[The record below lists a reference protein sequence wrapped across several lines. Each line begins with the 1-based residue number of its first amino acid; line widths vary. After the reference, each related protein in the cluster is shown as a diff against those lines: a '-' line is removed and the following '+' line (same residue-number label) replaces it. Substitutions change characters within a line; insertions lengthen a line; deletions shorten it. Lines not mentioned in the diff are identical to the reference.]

1 MPVTLPTP
9 PEDSIE
15 NLDIDTPNGVT
26 LTEHGNHNTAT
37 HVPSITTS
45 IGASNTAHANSLG
58 TYLATNDLVLFEP
71 MEDEDQD
78 MSDGGAALA
87 STISHEVHI
96 QIDMDMFNT
105 EPMGH
110 DGLGGTPTNPDLHNM
125 MLVESSQAT
134 PNMSGYNS
142 AYGPGGGFEDFGPMP
157 VPAVSGAATT
167 DLPAVMSEVSQQL
180 QHIQDGQQHGDND
193 SSQAEHHDPFL
204 HNQSTASLPFTSLPP
219 VSVATATQHDV
230 ATVVSS
236 HSQPPAV
243 VGSTQA
249 QTGFLN
255 NWTNIPVMDASFF
268 GQAGLFNSPSH
279 LNSLDAIWADDQ
291 ESDADHAEVEHQINM
306 NFGAFLLDWAD
317 QARMMRRA
325 KDRRYRGPAAHGVAR
340 YSTENDID
348 PVTINDLKGEECDFQ
363 RIDWSLLGVSRL
375 EARQMRRQTY
385 KNYTNLRYINPQWH
399 KKLPGARLPNDEN
412 YFRFRR
418 MDFQPKVHLAHFQ
431 LRNLIA
437 CPSRDRIFFAS
448 TSKVMHYNTSSR
460 SAPKALIDMS
470 NPLVRTFN
478 LSFDELQ
485 ISTMA
490 SAHDIV
496 VAGGFAGQ
504 YGLMNIRARKGMKA
518 SQGVITEHINNITN
532 HVQIHLSRSS
542 SSPLVTFS
550 SNDSGVRTLDVAT
563 NKFISSHMYEPAIN
577 CTAESPDQR
586 LRVMVGDT
594 RRVMICNSDTGEILQ
609 GLDGHRDFGFACAWS
624 GDGWTVATGNQD
636 MLVKIWDARK
646 WTNSAGIA
654 QPVQTIASEMAGV
667 RGLKFSPIGSGR
679 RVLAAA
685 EPGDYVNIINA
696 ETFDSKQ
703 VLSFFG
709 EIGGIDFTDDGQS
722 LIVANCD
729 RLRGGIMEFDR
740 CDFATEG
747 FTQLDEDRRR
757 FAGQKRARNSSPMD
771 EYSADHPELW
781 STTKRR
787 EGRAALLTNIPPF

>member
-204 HNQSTASLPFTSLPP
+204 HNQ
-219 VSVATATQHDV
+219 
-230 ATVVSS
+230 
-236 HSQPPAV
+236 
-243 VGSTQA
+243 
-249 QTGFLN
+249 
-255 NWTNIPVMDASFF
+255 M
-268 GQAGLFNSPSH
+268 
-279 LNSLDAIWADDQ
+279 
-291 ESDADHAEVEHQINM
+291 EHQINM